1 MSAPP
6 PPPSLTSFP
15 TPSNAGQPTPS
26 TKSTSPESSSTAIVA
41 SLSAARTT
49 FEPILLMRRLSF
61 SFVFIIQAIS
71 ITADCSGN
79 QEICIYIFVIIYTRS
94 VLGEQRSRTVATL
107 QVRRVFAPGL
117 VEA

>member
-94 VLGEQRSRTVATL
+94 VLIYKFSQKYKGAQLGFGEIW
-107 QVRRVFAPGL
+107 
-117 VEA
+117 